1 MSFVVIGI
9 TVNVF
14 INTNLSDPYIRI
26 QRSYFNGTMDLF
38 LLSPMSIY
46 TPLLGL
52 MTKSILDDYPRL
64 FFTFGFGMLFF
75 GATFNFAAWPL
86 ALLFT
91 VLFLAAGFGIGLLSA
106 SSFYL
111 LNIKKGTEPVQF
123 VVQQLL
129 ATLLAGAYY
138 PITVLPK
145 PLQWLACLIPHTY
158 AFDALRR
165 LLDPGAQIDAPVLP
179 IQYALPGL
187 SPVVVDG
194 LWRCCCSLWCCCR
207 WVPRL
212 WARHRAG
219 TTERDVDSMAMTTP
233 SASQTTPIIDVRGIG
248 KSYPR
253 ARGERVWV
261 LRDSRSCASRQAAS
275 LGCSG
280 PNGAGKTTLIKILAG
295 LLRPDARRGT
305 VLGLDLLR
313 QHAGDSRARQ
323 SGRSHRRRRHRQ

>member
-1 MSFVVIGI
+1 MTTATPPPSSTAAGRTWWRDLPALWAFGLREYRIWQSYRVNQALWITNLFVTTLLFFLLGETTAGQAQQLLGLAYGSNYMSFIVIGV

-75 GATFNFAAWPL
+75 GATFNFASWPL
-86 ALLFT
+86 ALGFT
-91 VLFLAAGFGIGLLSA
+91 ALFLAAGFGLGMLSA

-111 LNIKKGTEPVQF
+111 LDIKKGTEPVQF
-123 VVQQLL
+123 VVQQIL

-138 PITVLPK
+138 PVTVLPK

-165 LLDPGAQIDAPVLP
+165 LLDPGAQASVPVLP
-179 IQYALPGL
+179 IQYALPWL
-187 SPVVVDG
+187 SPLAVDG
-194 LWRCCCSLWCCCR
+194 LALLALA
-207 WVPRL
+207 VVLLPL
-212 WARHRAG
+212 GVLAYG
-219 TTERDVDSMAMTTP
+219 
-233 SASQTTPIIDVRGIG
+233 RGIE
-248 KSYPR
+248 R
-253 ARGERVWV
+253 AR
-261 LRDSRSCASRQAAS
+261 RQ
-275 LGCSG
+275 G
-280 PNGAGKTTLIKILAG
+280 TLT
-295 LLRPDARRGT
+295 RW
-305 VLGLDLLR
+305 
-313 QHAGDSRARQ
+313 Q
-323 SGRSHRRRRHRQ
+323 

>member
-1 MSFVVIGI
+1 MKASANSSPDTLPAARNASAQSETHRRSWWREAATLWAFGLREYRIWQSYRVNQVLWLTNLFVTTLLFFLLGQTLAGKAAQLLGPAYGTNYMSFVVIGI

-52 MTKSILDDYPRL
+52 MTKSIIDDYPRL

-75 GATFNFAAWPL
+75 GATFNFTYWPL

-91 VLFLAAGFGIGLLSA
+91 ALFLAAGFGIGLISA

-111 LNIKKGTEPVQF
+111 LNIKKGVEPVQF

-138 PITVLPK
+138 PPTVLPK

-165 LLDPGAQIDAPVLP
+165 LLCPGAQVDAPVLP
-179 IQYALPGL
+179 IHYALPFL
-187 SPVVVDG
+187 SPIAIDG
-194 LWRCCCSLWCCCR
+194 LALLLLAA
-207 WVPRL
+207 VLLPL
-212 WARHRAG
+212 GFLAYG
-219 TTERDVDSMAMTTP
+219 
-233 SASQTTPIIDVRGIG
+233 RGI
-248 KSYPR
+248 
-253 ARGERVWV
+253 E
-261 LRDSRSCASRQAAS
+261 L
-275 LGCSG
+275 
-280 PNGAGKTTLIKILAG
+280 
-295 LLRPDARRGT
+295 ARRNGT
-305 VLGLDLLR
+305 LTR
-313 QHAGDSRARQ
+313 WQ
-323 SGRSHRRRRHRQ
+323 

>member
-1 MSFVVIGI
+1 MTPSNTPLSEKAPTLQPGQQRQPWWREFAALWAFGLREYRIWQSYRVNQVLWITNLLVTTLLFFLLGQTTAGQAASLLGPAYGINYMSFVVIGV

-64 FFTFGFGMLFF
+64 FFTFGFGMLLF
-75 GATFNFAAWPL
+75 GATFTFTAWPL

-91 VLFLAAGFGIGLLSA
+91 VLFLAAGFGLGLLSA

-123 VVQQLL
+123 VTQQVL

-145 PLQWLACLIPHTY
+145 PLQWIACLIPHTY

-165 LLDPGAQIDAPVLP
+165 LLDPGAQAGVPVLP
-179 IQYALPGL
+179 IQQALPAL
-187 SPVVVDG
+187 SPVLVDG
-194 LWRCCCSLWCCCR
+194 GALLLLTLLF
-207 WVPRL
+207 VPL
-212 WARHRAG
+212 GVIAYG
-219 TTERDVDSMAMTTP
+219 G
-233 SASQTTPIIDVRGIG
+233 GIE
-248 KSYPR
+248 R
-253 ARGERVWV
+253 ARR
-261 LRDSRSCASRQAAS
+261 
-275 LGCSG
+275 
-280 PNGAGKTTLIKILAG
+280 NGTLT
-295 LLRPDARRGT
+295 RW
-305 VLGLDLLR
+305 
-313 QHAGDSRARQ
+313 Q
-323 SGRSHRRRRHRQ
+323 